1 MVAVVVK
8 KTEEGVVEEVKV
20 KAKMMVVEEVAVA
33 TTKVA
38 GEVVVAA
45 MKVEEV
51 GVVAVTEAVAKV
63 EEEVVVVIVAV
74 VVAVTEDVEVTMML
88 MIPKIKIPAKGIS
101 SNSRSN
107 SVPKLQLLSITPR
120 ITKICHKDRASGKS
134 LKCRCLHRNTSPS
147 RRGTI
152 NVKQ

>member
-63 EEEVVVVIVAV
+63 EEEVVVVAVA
-74 VVAVTEDVEVTMML
+74 EDVEVTMML

>member
-1 MVAVVVK
+1 MVVVVVK

-20 KAKMMVVEEVAVA
+20 KAKMMVVEEVVVD

-63 EEEVVVVIVAV
+63 EEEVVVVAVA
-74 VVAVTEDVEVTMML
+74 EDVEVTMML
-88 MIPKIKIPAKGIS
+88 MIPKNKIPAKGIS

-120 ITKICHKDRASGKS
+120 ITKICHKDRASSKS
-134 LKCRCLHRNTSPS
+134 LKCRCLHLNTSPS